1 VWLIDIVSS
10 PGLKTLNLSAQKAF
24 RMPFKDTHQ
33 LEFRTEMFNAFNT
46 PQFDIPSST
55 LGTGEFGQVTS
66 TKSANRK
73 IQFGLRYQF

>member
-1 VWLIDIVSS
+1 
-10 PGLKTLNLSAQKAF
+10 
-24 RMPFKDTHQ
+24 MPFKDTHQ

-46 PQFDIPSST
+46 PQFDIPGSA
-55 LGTGEFGQVTS
+55 LGTAEFGQVTN

>member
-1 VWLIDIVSS
+1 
-10 PGLKTLNLSAQKAF
+10 
-24 RMPFKDTHQ
+24 MPFKETHQ

-46 PQFDIPSST
+46 PQFDIPGSA
-55 LGTGEFGQVTS
+55 LGTGEFGQVTN